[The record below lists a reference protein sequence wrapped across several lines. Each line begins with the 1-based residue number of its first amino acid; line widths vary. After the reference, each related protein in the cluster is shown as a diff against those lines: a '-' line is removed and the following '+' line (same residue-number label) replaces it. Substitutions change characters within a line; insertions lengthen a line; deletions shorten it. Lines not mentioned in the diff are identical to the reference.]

1 MGDMADYYTDKEVD
15 KHLRHDHMVKYG
27 NTRAVYLNTK
37 ITKYDMK
44 QFELAHKIQILVY
57 NSPKDKIH
65 GVIAQY
71 LIWGDCASPRLIEE
85 FVRNKI
91 LSRVYEDRIEL

>member
-1 MGDMADYYTDKEVD
+1 MGDTADYYTNKEVD

-27 NTRAVYLNTK
+27 NTHTAYLNAV

-44 QFELAHKIQILVY
+44 QFESAHKVQILRY
-57 NSPKDKIH
+57 ESSRDKLH
-65 GVIAQY
+65 GVILQY
-71 LIWGDCASPRLIEE
+71 CKSGDCASPRLIEE
-85 FVRNKI
+85 FVSQKV